1 MPLDLSQKREII
13 QLLLVAREYLRV
25 ADPPATTHDIKM
37 GQTAKA
43 LAKATLTEPEWSQ
56 TMIGAHLA
64 SAAVRL
70 TSIDEVLK
78 TAKEARPLYTNCR
91 KYFFKNSCL
100 ADDLRGSTCSEWFH
114 VMLRDAVAHNEPRP
128 GAPDKQK
135 RRFEARQQ
143 CIATT
148 TFGDAHLRLR
158 QTEENLSAIVTAYG
172 VVVPAV
178 VL

>member
-1 MPLDLSQKREII
+1 MPLDPSQKREIT
-13 QLLLVAREYLRV
+13 QLLLVAREYLHV
-25 ADPPATTHDIKM
+25 ADPPAASRDIKM

-91 KYFFKNSCL
+91 KYFSKNSCL
-100 ADDLRGSTCSEWFH
+100 ADDPRGSTCSEWFH

-135 RRFEARQQ
+135 QRFKARQQ
-143 CIATT
+143 CIEAT
-148 TFGDAHLRLR
+148 TFGDAHLRLT
-158 QTEENLSAIVTAYG
+158 QTEDDLSAIATAYG
-172 VVVPAV
+172 VIVPAV
-178 VL
+178 AL